1 MRILATRSLVFA
13 LLAAGCGSSTPSSSP
28 VDQSTSSGTGAGHSG
43 AGGSSGS
50 GGESGSSS
58 GAGSGAATPP
68 SSGMAS
74 SGSSMDHPM
83 GGSGSPDDSGALLDG
98 STITVPSDGGMADA
112 MWPPRADLGKG
123 DGTDVINI
131 GDSWMLLSTTGIELS
146 LVRLSM
152 QPYREYAVP
161 GTELLT
167 GQIPSQYTQA
177 KAANANIKT
186 VIMTG
191 GGNDVILTGM
201 SADCAA
207 GGSNCQ
213 MTLTKIGAALA
224 TLWKQMSADGVQ
236 DVIHIE
242 YAAVAGAGLKDPAA
256 NERALQTICNSVPL
270 PIHCHLLNTDPYVMK
285 TDLMA
290 DGIHPSGAACDRIAM
305 AVMNMMVAGG
315 MRR

>member
-1 MRILATRSLVFA
+1 MRILATTSLVFSV
-13 LLAAGCGSSTPSSSP
+13 LVAGCGSSPSSSP
-28 VDQSTSSGTGAGHSG
+28 VDQSTSSGTGAAHSG
-43 AGGSSGS
+43 TGGSSGS

-58 GAGSGAATPP
+58 SSSGATPPGSGAP
-68 SSGMAS
+68 S
-74 SGSSMDHPM
+74 SGSSVDHPM
-83 GGSGSPDDSGALLDG
+83 GGSGSPVDSGTLLDAN
-98 STITVPSDGGMADA
+98 TIMVPSDANTADS

-123 DGTDVINI
+123 DGSDVINI

-161 GTELLT
+161 GTMLLN
-167 GQIPSQYTQA
+167 GQIPGQYTQA

-207 GGSNCQ
+207 GGANCQ
-213 MTLTKIGAALA
+213 MTLNKIGAELA
-224 TLWKQMSADGVQ
+224 TLWQQMSADGVQ

-242 YAAVAGAGLKDPAA
+242 YSAAAGAGLKDPAA
-256 NERALQTICNSVPL
+256 NERALQTVCSNVPL
-270 PIHCHLLNTDPYVMK
+270 PMHCHLLNTDAFVTK
-285 TDLMA
+285 ADLMA
-290 DGIHPSGAACDRIAM
+290 DGIHPSAAACDRIAM

>member
-1 MRILATRSLVFA
+1 MRILATTSLVLA
-13 LLAAGCGSSTPSSSP
+13 LSAAGCGSSTPSSSP
-28 VDQSTSSGTGAGHSG
+28 VDQSANSGTGAGHSG
-43 AGGSSGS
+43 TEASSGS

-74 SGSSMDHPM
+74 SGSVDHPM

-98 STITVPSDGGMADA
+98 NTIMVPSDAGMGDS

-161 GTELLT
+161 GTELLN

-177 KAANANIKT
+177 KAANPNIKT

-191 GGNDVILTGM
+191 GGNDVVLTGM

-207 GGSNCQ
+207 GGATCA
-213 MTLTKIGAALA
+213 MTLTNIAVALSK
-224 TLWKQMSADGVQ
+224 LWKQMSADGVM

-256 NERALQTICNSVPL
+256 NERALQSVCNMVPL
-270 PIHCHLLNTDPYVMK
+270 PMHCHLLNTDAYVAK

-290 DGIHPSGAACDRIAM
+290 DGIHPSGAACDRIAT